1 MRIGIITSGGDAP
14 GMNAAIRAIT
24 RCAIDKGMEV
34 IGIHEGWQ
42 GVVDGSEQFQP
53 LTWRDVG
60 GILQLGGTILGT
72 ARSEVFRSK
81 EGRRKAVGN
90 LVNAGIEAM
99 AVIGGDGSLT
109 GGLLLYQE
117 WEEHLQALA
126 AAGVIPP
133 EKAANP
139 TPLRIVGLP
148 GSIDNDQYGTDMAI
162 GADTALNTVV
172 EAVDKLKSTAGAH
185 QRAFVVEV
193 MGRRSGYLA
202 LMGAVASGSDWVLI
216 PEEEMD
222 ARWHYKMI
230 EALGRGRAAGRRQD
244 VILLAEG
251 ARHSDGLPI
260 KAETITEIVK
270 TRAGVDARVTVLGHV
285 QRGGS
290 PSAFDRILASRL
302 GQAAVEYLAGP
313 DPTPVM
319 VGLVHNQPAAT
330 PLTEMVAKSQAINV
344 EMDQGHFQAAL
355 ELRGRSFLDS
365 FEMFKTL
372 ARAEPKQA
380 LAGKGRILLLT
391 GGPDAPGMN
400 AILRTALRMARNV
413 GQDVVGARYGFG
425 GLARGDI
432 WDLNWM
438 TVHGWINRGGS
449 ELGAVRHELTEEE
462 IAQMAEQ
469 IKAWDIR
476 GMIAV
481 GGLSTY
487 LQAQKIMAAREQY
500 RALRIPMI
508 LVPATIDNNLPG
520 TEITIGA
527 DTALNNIVDAID
539 KIKYT
544 AGAAHRAFIVEVMG
558 RQCGYLALAAG
569 LATGAEME
577 LLNEDGITLDSLRH
591 DIETLRQGFAQ
602 GKKLGIVIISEGAS
616 PHYDTEFVRRIMEA
630 ESGGQFEVR
639 QTILGHLQRGGAP
652 TAFDRVQG
660 SRLGAHAARQIMQD
674 IESGNTDINV
684 IGIERRGVAVT
695 PYKEAMME
703 MDWVCGRP
711 KEQSFMNW
719 RNLVD
724 TLAKPDPVA

>member
-42 GVVDGSEQFQP
+42 GVVDGGEQFQP

-81 EGRRKAVGN
+81 EGRRRAVGN

-133 EKAANP
+133 EKATNP

-172 EAVDKLKSTAGAH
+172 EAVDKLKSTAGSH

-290 PSAFDRILASRL
+290 PSAFDRVLASRL

-330 PLTEMVAKSQAINV
+330 PLTEMVAKSQAINI

-449 ELGAVRHELTEEE
+449 ELGAVRHDLTEAE
-462 IAQMAEQ
+462 IAQMVEQ

-487 LQAQKIMAAREQY
+487 LQAQKIMAAREQF

-577 LLNEDGITLDSLRH
+577 LLNEDGITLDSLRR
-591 DIETLRQGFAQ
+591 DIETLRRGFAQ

-695 PYKEAMME
+695 PYKEAMLT
-703 MDWVCGRP
+703 MDWECGRP
-711 KEQSFMNW
+711 KEQSFLKW
-719 RNLVD
+719 RDLVD
-724 TLAKPDPVA
+724 TLAKPDPVE